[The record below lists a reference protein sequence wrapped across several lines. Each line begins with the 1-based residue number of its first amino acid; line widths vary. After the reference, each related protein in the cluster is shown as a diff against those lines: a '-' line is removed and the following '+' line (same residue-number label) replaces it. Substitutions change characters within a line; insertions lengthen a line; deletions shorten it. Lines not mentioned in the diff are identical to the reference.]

1 MLRPKDAL
9 RIVPYFVLPQSCPM
23 FAYVKLALRFRTSA
37 VTLKKRKKPVFYGIT
52 QAFFCKADIRNP
64 LRYL

>member
-1 MLRPKDAL
+1 MLRSKDAL
-9 RIVPYFVLPQSCPM
+9 RIVPYFVLPQSCQYSHSTKP
-23 FAYVKLALRFRTSA
+23 ALHFRASA
-37 VTLKKRKKPVFYGIT
+37 VTLKKRKKSVFYGIT